1 MDIASKIK
9 HLLTNKINTTHIEV
23 IDDSYKHK
31 NHHKDTQ
38 GGHFKLLI
46 ISNDFNDISLIN
58 RHRLIYDILDE
69 MIKVEIHA
77 LSIKAFTERE
87 IKLN

>member
-9 HLLTNKINTTHIEV
+9 NLLTNKINTAHIEV
-23 IDDSYKHK
+23 IDESYKHK
-31 NHHKDTQ
+31 THHKDTQ

-87 IKLN
+87 NKIN